1 MAELKGS
8 STERNLLAAFMGES
22 QARNRYTFF
31 AEKAMDEGYEQIAC
45 FFLETAANEKEHAKV
60 LLSFLRGGAVHI
72 STEVP
77 AEPVASTL
85 DNLEAAA
92 SGEYEEH
99 TKMYPEFAEAAQ
111 KEGFSAIARAFKAL
125 ALIEKEHEQRYRK
138 LCNNLKTGTVFMHKE
153 PVQWKCRNCGYPIN
167 GRQAPRKCPFCSYT
181 QAFFEIAQE
190 NY

>member
-8 STERNLLAAFMGES
+8 STERNLLAAFVGES

-31 AEKAMDEGYEQIAC
+31 AERAIHEGYEQIAC

-60 LLSFLRGGAVHI
+60 LLSFLGGGTVHMKAGF
-72 STEVP
+72 S

-85 DNLEAAA
+85 DNLKAAA

-99 TKMYPEFAEAAQ
+99 TQMYPEFAAVAQ
-111 KEGFSAIARAFKAL
+111 KEGFPSIARAFKAL
-125 ALIEKEHEQRYRK
+125 ILIEKEHEQRYRK
-138 LCNNLKTGTVFMHKE
+138 LYNKLRAGTVFTSTE
-153 PVQWKCRNCGYPIN
+153 PVHWKCRNCGYPIN
-167 GRQAPRKCPFCSYT
+167 GRQAPQKCPFCSYT